1 VLSWVAGADGAVTES
16 FFACAAGAF
25 AAAPPIAALVV
36 AVDGRV
42 PVVRVDEASDARGAR
57 VVGASAAGRVVRGR
71 FAAPVLVVVEGA
83 SDCRDVGFPGD
94 ARVVV
99 VAGALRTAEGLLFSS
114 PDVTDDSSGSASDAV
129 DLEARPVRLTP
140 GTGRVGGLLRL
151 ELVVPTRGV
160 ELMVGLDAPVAVR
173 VVVVDT
179 VGRRAGAV
187 PLDVVVGRRG
197 GTPSLLAEAALDAI
211 CRLIEEVG
219 VEGAGNFFGLPVV

>member
-1 VLSWVAGADGAVTES
+1 VLSWVTGADGAVTES

-42 PVVRVDEASDARGAR
+42 PVVRVDEASDTRGAR

-71 FAAPVLVVVEGA
+71 FAALVVVVGA
-83 SDCRDVGFPGD
+83 RDCRDVGFPGD

-160 ELMVGLDAPVAVR
+160 ELVVGLDAPVAVR

-197 GTPSLLAEAALDAI
+197 GTPSLLAEAALEAI
-211 CRLIEEVG
+211 WRLMEEFG